1 MIIEIASGKHK
12 LVIDSIAGGRAI
24 EWFVDDL
31 QILGP
36 KGDHPLIGGFVIA
49 VIDNGLGLI
58 GLASGLNLAITGGVL
73 LLAATADAITSRK
86 SRTS

>member
-1 MIIEIASGKHK
+1 MEIKNSKC
-12 LVIDSIAGGRAI
+12 LVIGGAG
-24 EWFVDDL
+24 F
-31 QILGP
+31 
-36 KGDHPLIGGFVIA
+36 IGGFVIA